1 MAKINR
7 SDVNAIRIGHWA
19 TFMIMSNMNLCYRS
33 NDETN
38 SNEYALTGNPKS
50 FYPLSTMNIRGSNKI
65 DESYLFNS
73 GYNTSVNNK
82 TYNIVP
88 DVPYINTL
96 FSNRIMYSDISVDN
110 SFKNGYRVFQ
120 GLDYKDLTSQ
130 YGSITKLY
138 EFQSQLI
145 IVFEN
150 GVGLLP
156 VNERTLITSSSGGD
170 VFIESPNVINKVIK
184 VVTVEIPN

>member
-1 MAKINR
+1 
-7 SDVNAIRIGHWA
+7 
-19 TFMIMSNMNLCYRS
+19 
-33 NDETN
+33 
-38 SNEYALTGNPKS
+38 
-50 FYPLSTMNIRGSNKI
+50 
-65 DESYLFNS
+65 
-73 GYNTSVNNK
+73 
-82 TYNIVP
+82 
-88 DVPYINTL
+88 
-96 FSNRIMYSDISVDN
+96 MYSDISVDN

-156 VNERTLITSSSGGD
+156 VNERTLITSSS
-170 VFIESPNVINKVIK
+170 EAMRL
-184 VVTVEIPN
+184 